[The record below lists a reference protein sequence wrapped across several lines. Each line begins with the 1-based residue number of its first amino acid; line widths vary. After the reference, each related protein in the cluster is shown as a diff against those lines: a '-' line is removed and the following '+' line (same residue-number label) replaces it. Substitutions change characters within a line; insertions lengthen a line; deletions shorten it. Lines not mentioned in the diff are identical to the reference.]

1 MMSTIKRQASA
12 AVMPLLLGALLL
24 VPVTACQDHDPLS
37 PVVPRHMMPKAVKTL
52 SDGVAVASPI
62 DMNTSG
68 EVLGSLYTGTASHAA
83 ISLNGV
89 AHDLGTTDNSATTS
103 SYPAAINNRGQVV
116 GYEYPGG
123 ASNYGF
129 LWTPDQ
135 PNGTNGTMQRLPDGP
150 NGPVAAQDINDAGQ
164 IVGSTGTGG
173 IVLWNG
179 SEVVSLPSPITDGY
193 VYSCTINQ
201 FGQIAGTAEDV
212 NGVRH
217 PFLWTPVSPNG
228 TSGSYLLLDAPQSTG
243 GNTVGLNNF
252 GQLLVATMEGDT
264 WLWTSAAPNGQTGTW
279 TMVTGPTGPLAGVD
293 INNRGDVL
301 ANMYFESSA
310 PCGSVYHV
318 SLWRPVAPNGTTGTT
333 IDFTPDVGAD
343 VSSCWA
349 QGTFMSEEENATVQA
364 FGYITDFCSCGYY
377 EQSWT
382 VGSLDQPQPL
392 TATIIAIDG
401 QFEGQPVTF
410 DGRATPIS
418 PSLSYRWDFGD
429 GATEDG
435 RSGWHIYADN
445 GQYTVRFTVTDT
457 TGLSNMATRI
467 LTVYNGNPVGSFIA
481 PAQANEGSSY
491 VLSMSN
497 VSDAPADLPTVQLE
511 LDCGD
516 GRGYQSASTTG
527 SLTCAAPN
535 DELRT
540 ARAQM
545 RDKDGGMNE
554 YTAQVKIVDVA
565 PTVTVLSA
573 PAGIADKTTYTISFK
588 FTDPGLLD
596 SWAYSIAWGDG
607 TSSAPVS
614 VSTQGGT
621 ISASHNY
628 QIDRRVGSK
637 SQTFTVTVRV
647 NDNSGA
653 IGTATST
660 VVVTVN
666 GVR

>member
-1 MMSTIKRQASA
+1 MMTTIKRHASA
-12 AVMPLLLGALLL
+12 AVMPLVLGALLL

-37 PVVPRHMMPKAVKTL
+37 PVVPRHMIPKARKTL
-52 SDGVAVASPI
+52 SDGVAVGSPI
-62 DMNTSG
+62 DINTSG

-89 AHDLGTTDNSATTS
+89 AYDLGTTDNSATTS

-123 ASNYGF
+123 ASSYGF

-135 PNGTNGTMQRLPDGP
+135 PNGANGTMQRLPDGP
-150 NGPVAAQDINDAGQ
+150 NGPVAAQDLNDAGQ
-164 IVGSTGTGG
+164 IVGIAGAAG
-173 IVLWNG
+173 IVLWSG
-179 SEVVSLPSPITDGY
+179 PDVVSLSPPMVGG
-193 VYSCTINQ
+193 VSWCTINQ
-201 FGQIAGTAEDV
+201 FGQIAGTADDA
-212 NGVRH
+212 NGMKH
-217 PFLWTPVSPNG
+217 PFIWTPVSANAS
-228 TSGSYLLLDAPQSTG
+228 TGSYVLLDVPGSADG
-243 GNTVGLNNF
+243 MVVGLNDF
-252 GQLLVATMEGDT
+252 GQLVVT
-264 WLWTSAAPNGQTGTW
+264 TSAGETAMWTPTSPNGSTGSW
-279 TMVTGPTGPLAGVD
+279 TMLTGPTGPLAGVD

-318 SLWRPVAPNGTTGTT
+318 SLWRPLTPNGTTGTT

-343 VSSCWA
+343 VYSCWA

-364 FGYITDFCSCGYY
+364 FGYITDICSCGYY
-377 EQSWT
+377 DQSWT
-382 VGSLDQPQPL
+382 MGSLDQPQPL

-401 QFEGQPVTF
+401 QFEGQAVTF
-410 DGRATPIS
+410 DGRATPLS

-457 TGLSNMATRI
+457 TGLSNTATTI
-467 LTVYNGNPVGSFIA
+467 LTVNNVNPVGSFIA
-481 PAQANEGSSY
+481 PAQANEGGAY
-491 VLSMSN
+491 VLSVSN
-497 VSDAPADLPTVQLE
+497 VFDAPADLPTVQLA

-516 GRGYQSASTTG
+516 GRGYQSVATSG

-535 DELRT
+535 DALRT
-540 ARAQM
+540 ARAQL
-545 RDKDGGMNE
+545 RDKDGGMTE

-565 PTVTVLSA
+565 PTVTVISA
-573 PAGIADKTTYTISFK
+573 PAGISDKTTYTISFK

-614 VSTQGGT
+614 VSTQDGT

-628 QIDRRVGSK
+628 QIDRRSGSK

-647 NDNSGA
+647 NDNSGTT
-653 IGTATST
+653 GTATST
-660 VVVTVN
+660 VLVTAN